1 MGKLVAIV
9 GSGCS
14 GIAALWALDTSTD
27 HEVHL
32 FEASSRL
39 GGNTSSVTFEAPGG
53 DLVAV
58 DTGFIMMNTSTCP
71 NFMAFLRH
79 QGIPTPKVDMTF
91 SVSRDQGT
99 FEWAATSF
107 RSILSQRKNLF
118 DSGIWK
124 MLVDIIRF
132 NEFAP
137 DLLRSESE
145 GEDDPLTRFNTKA
158 ATNEPAQ
165 WNIGEYLDKENYSQA
180 FQDSYLL
187 PMVAAFWR
195 TSPNMCLQFPA
206 ITVIRFMYEHQL
218 LNTLAKSSS
227 WVSVPGASKG
237 YIDAVLRAFPQSR
250 IHIKSKVT
258 ALEPTEKGSIV
269 LTANG
274 KDQEFDHVILAMHAD
289 QALKILKPVATK
301 EEIDILGGFQTSRN
315 VVVLH
320 SDLTLMP
327 KTRVTWSAWNYI
339 TETPFPTTTKSQNIS
354 QMCLTYCMNMVQGI
368 PEDRFGPVLVTLNPL
383 NIPDPRLV
391 QGIWE
396 YAQPLYNAAAT
407 RSQGLLPSIQASRNI
422 SYCGSWTR
430 YGFFEDGFSSGL
442 SVAIDH
448 LGAHLPFGFVDATYS
463 RRRRPT
469 LTIKNHLLRVVILMI
484 QITILLIERVWSSLV
499 SSLNRKTARRRKV
512 AR

>member
-1 MGKLVAIV
+1 MGKRVAIV

-14 GIAALWALDTSTD
+14 GIAALWALSTNTD

-32 FEASSRL
+32 YEASSRL
-39 GGNTSSVTFEAPGG
+39 GGNTNTVTFEAPDG
-53 DLVAV
+53 DLVEV
-58 DTGFIMMNTSTCP
+58 DTGLIMLNTSTCP
-71 NFMAFLRH
+71 NFVAFLRH
-79 QGIPTPKVDMTF
+79 QGIPTPRVDMTF

-107 RSILSQRKNLF
+107 RSVLSQRKILF
-118 DSGIWK
+118 DFGTWK

-132 NEFAP
+132 NEFAL
-137 DLLRSESE
+137 DLLWSESKS
-145 GEDDPLTRFNTKA
+145 EDDPLTQSNTKDA
-158 ATNEPAQ
+158 PNEPAE
-165 WNIGEYLDKENYSQA
+165 WSLGDYLDKENYSQA
-180 FQDSYLL
+180 FQDNYLL
-187 PMVAAFWR
+187 PMIAAFWR
-195 TSPNMCLQFPA
+195 TSPNLCLQFPA
-206 ITVIRFMYEHQL
+206 ITVIRFMYEHQM
-218 LNTLAKSSS
+218 LNTFAKSFN
-227 WVSVPGASKG
+227 WVSIPGGSKR
-237 YIDAVLRAFPQSR
+237 YIDAVLSAFPQSL

-258 ALEPTEKGSIV
+258 ALETTEKGSIV

-274 KDQEFDHVILAMHAD
+274 KDQEFDHVILATHAD

-354 QMCLTYCMNMVQGI
+354 QMCLTYCMNMVQDI
-368 PEDRFGPVLVTLNPL
+368 PENKFGPVLVTLNPL
-383 NIPDPRLV
+383 NIPDPRLL

-396 YAQPLYNAAAT
+396 YAQPLYNVAAT

-422 SYCGSWTR
+422 SYCGSWTS
-430 YGFFEDGFSSGL
+430 YGFLEDGFSSGL

-448 LGAHLPFGFVDATYS
+448 LGAHLPFGFVDATNPS
-463 RRRRPT
+463 HG
-469 LTIKNHLLRVVILMI
+469 KSMVLLD
-484 QITILLIERVWSSLV
+484 IESQ
-499 SSLNRKTARRRKV
+499 
-512 AR
+512 